1 MQRVVERYGAYI
13 LHLTALINDRS
24 VKAADQARLKGYLKI
39 WKAPKMLISCAM
51 FFDALKHLSI
61 LSLVLQGNEVDKV
74 MSIES
79 TLNSLKAWMS
89 FWKRNPVSG
98 QLLS

>member
-13 LHLTALINDRS
+13 FHLTALINDTS
-24 VKAADQARLKGYLKI
+24 VKAADKARLKGCLKI

-51 FFDALKHLSI
+51 YSDALKPLSI
-61 LSLVLQGNEVDKV
+61 LSLVLQGNEVDIV

-79 TLNSLKAWMS
+79 TLNSLKALM
-89 FWKRNPVSG
+89 
-98 QLLS
+98 LLLEQDP